1 MSHDGG
7 SSPMYWVSWLVFQN
21 LQTFPG
27 FPGIT
32 GVPELLQVVPEGS
45 KQFLGGLDVPGC
57 NWM

>member
-1 MSHDGG
+1 MMVAPAYVLDVLVSFPESLDF
-7 SSPMYWVSWLVFQN
+7 SS
-21 LQTFPG
+21 

-45 KQFLGGLDVPGC
+45 RQFLGGLYIPGY